1 MSFIRFEQRCE
12 SVAPDL
18 LRPDPCP
25 TNKVVHRYIILY
37 GDEINGKKKFSTF
50 LSKEKIMRERERGRE
65 RKRRGDSGLHVT
77 GLEMAKDQRTRW
89 LAYEMANDGD
99 AAQG

>member
-50 LSKEKIMRERERGRE
+50 LSKEKIMRERERKGAKEE
-65 RKRRGDSGLHVT
+65 RGLGIARNWIGNGERSKNSVARIRN
-77 GLEMAKDQRTRW
+77 GE
-89 LAYEMANDGD
+89 
-99 AAQG
+99 